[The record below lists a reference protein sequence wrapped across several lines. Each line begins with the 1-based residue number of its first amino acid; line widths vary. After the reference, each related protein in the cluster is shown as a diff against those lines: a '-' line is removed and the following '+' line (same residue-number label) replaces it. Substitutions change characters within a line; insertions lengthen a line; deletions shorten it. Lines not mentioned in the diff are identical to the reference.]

1 MTAKEVFSKTLVFGW
16 IKLGLG
22 LLNILIAVVLF
33 ALLMGISVLFA
44 SEGVGAVMFFI
55 WLGVVGVVNF
65 ILNHYIGYLV
75 KAGHV
80 AVIAM
85 AFKTG
90 TVPADPVATGK
101 AMVKERFGTSNVYF
115 ALDKLIAGS
124 VKQLQRALGRL
135 TSGLLGAIPGADGVK
150 NVMNM
155 FLDISLGYIDEC
167 CLGYTFYHP
176 EQNAYKSA
184 ADGVVIYAQNWK
196 TLLKDAAKTTL
207 VVILSVVIVTLVA
220 FVIFGGLFRLLG
232 WSGFVAFIVS
242 LLLAWTVKYAFI
254 DSWILVK
261 MMSSYMQV
269 APNTQITFDLYGKLS
284 GLSKKFKEL
293 FRKGQNEPQPNY
305 TGSTVTEAE
314 SPTSYAPSV
323 EKGHTQRFCPSC
335 GTPLSPGK
343 VFCGNCGTKIDSSN
357 HY

>member
-22 LLNILIAVVLF
+22 LLNILIAIVLF
-33 ALLMGISVLFA
+33 AILMGISVLFA

-55 WLGVVGVVNF
+55 WLGVIGIVNF
-65 ILNHYIGYLV
+65 IINHYIGYLV
-75 KAGHV
+75 EAGHV
-80 AVIAM
+80 AIIAT

-90 TVPADPVATGK
+90 TVPADPVSTGK
-101 AMVKERFGTSNVYF
+101 SMVKERFGTSNVYF

-124 VKQLQRALGRL
+124 VKQLQRTLGRIAD
-135 TSGLLGAIPGADGVK
+135 SLLGAIPGTDGVK
-150 NVMNM
+150 SLMNM

-167 CLGYTFYHP
+167 CLGYTFNHP

-207 VVILSVVIVTLVA
+207 MVILSIVAVTLVA
-220 FVIFGGLFRLLG
+220 FVIFGGLFRLFG
-232 WSGFVAFIVS
+232 WSGFVAFVIS
-242 LLLAWTVKYAFI
+242 LFLAWTVKYAFI

-269 APNTQITFDLYGKLS
+269 VPNTQITFDLYGKLG

-293 FRKGQNEPQPNY
+293 FRKGQDASNEI
-305 TGSTVTEAE
+305 GKS
-314 SPTSYAPSV
+314 
-323 EKGHTQRFCPSC
+323 RFCPAC
-335 GTPLSPGK
+335 GTSLTLDEM
-343 VFCGNCGTKIDSSN
+343 FCGNCGTRLGEV
-357 HY
+357 

>member
-1 MTAKEVFSKTLVFGW
+1 MTMTAKEVFSKTLVFGW

-33 ALLMGISVLFA
+33 AILMGISVLFA

-55 WLGVVGVVNF
+55 WLGVVGIVNF
-65 ILNHYIGYLV
+65 IINHYFGYLV

-80 AVIAM
+80 AVIAT

-90 TVPADPVATGK
+90 IIPAEPVATGK
-101 AMVKERFGTSNVYF
+101 AMVRERFGTSNVYF

-124 VKQLQRALGRL
+124 VKQLQHTLGRI
-135 TSGLLGAIPGADGVK
+135 TDGLLGAIPGADGMK
-150 NVMNM
+150 KLMNM

-167 CLGYTFYHP
+167 CLGYTFCHP

-184 ADGVVIYAQNWK
+184 ADGVVIYAQNLK
-196 TLLKDAAKTTL
+196 TLLKNAAKTTL
-207 VVILSVVIVTLVA
+207 TVILSIVVVTIIA
-220 FVIFGGLFRLLG
+220 FIIFGGLFRLLG
-232 WSGFVAFIVS
+232 WSGFVAFIIS
-242 LLLAWTVKYAFI
+242 LFLAWTVKYAFI

-269 APNTQITFDLYGKLS
+269 VPNTQITFDLYGKLS

-293 FRKGQNEPQPNY
+293 FRKGQSEPQPAY
-305 TGSTVTEAE
+305 TEQPAVATEVPTDCASPAPE
-314 SPTSYAPSV
+314 SNSP
-323 EKGHTQRFCPSC
+323 RFCPSC
-335 GTPLSPGK
+335 GTSLPPDK
-343 VFCGNCGTKIDSSN
+343 AFCGNCGMKLE
-357 HY
+357 